1 MRKRGGGI
9 RKVVRGGKIKETYE
23 IRDGEKGKE
32 VVSHKV
38 FDEEKRH
45 ARNRTSPRN

>member
-1 MRKRGGGI
+1 MRRRGGGI
-9 RKVVRGGKIKETYE
+9 RKVVGGGKIKETFE

-38 FDEEKRH
+38 FDKEKNH
-45 ARNRTSPRN
+45 ARDRTSPRN